1 MNTQN
6 GTNPLIQPPADL
18 LIQVTNPTTNQP
30 GYAFPLQTNTWLK
43 MQDVV
48 TKALKFPLSS
58 ADFQDL
64 YGTFSDEGS
73 VETAVNILGQINTT
87 AAKYGDPQTLIS
99 SLSAFQQ
106 ADTPPS
112 SIYGHAVWL
121 AAQTLTTAQQIGAL
135 LQDGL
140 TDIGQ
145 ETDPAQRLQDLTAL
159 LTGQGGINSYAT
171 TLQDYIGRKD
181 PGTGKYTGFIAAVT
195 DFYDE
200 LNPELTGPTNSLQWY
215 LNQSDNVY
223 KDAQNAVSSRPAA
236 DRAAQRPDQEAER
249 RVHRFHRRGQCLAA
263 VRVLSLLRHI
273 DRHRRR
279 NYVRSPRYP
288 GEEPAGQPDQ
298 LAELG
303 HSRRAEEVSAGHA
316 ARRLQQDG
324 RRCRDRRAGLSHR
337 DRRN

>member
-1 MNTQN
+1 
-6 GTNPLIQPPADL
+6 
-18 LIQVTNPTTNQP
+18 
-30 GYAFPLQTNTWLK
+30 

-48 TKALKFPLSS
+48 TKALAFPLSS

-73 VETAVNILGQINTT
+73 VETAVSILGQINTT

-99 SLSAFQQ
+99 SLPAFQQ

-121 AAQTLTTAQQIGAL
+121 AAQTQTTAQQIGSL

-145 ETDPAQRLQDLTAL
+145 ETDPNQRLQDLTEL
-159 LTGQGGINSYAT
+159 LTGQGGVNSYAT
-171 TLQDYIGRKD
+171 TLQGYIGPKTPLPARYRLSGGGHRFLRRAE
-181 PGTGKYTGFIAAVT
+181 PGA
-195 DFYDE
+195 DRPDE
-200 LNPELTGPTNSLQWY
+200 LAPVVPEPVEQRLHRRPERRQR
-215 LNQSDNVY
+215 
-223 KDAQNAVSSRPAA
+223 RPAA
-236 DRAAQRPDQEAER
+236 DRPAQHPDQEAER
-249 RVHRFHRRGQCLAA
+249 RVHRLHRRGECLAA

-273 DRHRRR
+273 HRHRRR
-279 NYVRSPRYP
+279 SYVRSPRYP

-316 ARRLQQDG
+316 ARRLQHDG
-324 RRCRDRRAGLSHR
+324 RRCRNRRAGLSHR
-337 DRRN
+337 DRDAGAAAGPNSRTRLRPGSRR